1 MIVINHFKNAEEF
14 KTFAAGETIFK
25 AGERDE
31 HMYAVKEGEVDIFFN
46 GILLETIQA
55 GDFFGEKSLVDREPH
70 TTTAIA
76 KVDSKI
82 VVVDEHK
89 FLFLVHE
96 TPTFSLQVM
105 RSMAERIRAALRLAV
120 G

>member
-1 MIVINHFKNAEEF
+1 MSTVNYFKNSEEF
-14 KTFAAGETIFK
+14 QVYAAGEVIFK

-31 HMYAVKEGEVDIFFN
+31 HMYAVKEGEVEIFFN
-46 GILLETIQA
+46 GIRLEVVTA

-82 VVVDEHK
+82 VMVDEHK

-105 RSMAERIRAALRLAV
+105 RSMAERIRSALRLAV